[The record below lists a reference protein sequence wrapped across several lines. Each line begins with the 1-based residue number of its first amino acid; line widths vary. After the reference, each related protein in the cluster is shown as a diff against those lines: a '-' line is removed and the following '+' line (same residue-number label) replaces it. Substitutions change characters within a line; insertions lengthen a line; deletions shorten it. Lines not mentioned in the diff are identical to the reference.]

1 MPDFR
6 KIQPILKNLLE
17 RPSDEVFRPFLVIFL
32 GKELS
37 MKHLMTSALSVLLMI
52 GYSATAS
59 AENHFIFELTGGV
72 ASDVGIR
79 APVESGAAGSA
90 TFGIGGKIP
99 GQTPAYY
106 LIGRIGQSQFSFNSA
121 PGAGG
126 DFVYKRQ
133 QEWSLGGRV
142 YLPITDRVRALA
154 QVAVGQTFDD
164 AFVSSTGSSVGLA
177 SSSLSVFG
185 QTGVQARVT
194 DKFSLGMAMD
204 LAFYPERSS
213 NQLAARDA
221 YVGTDSQFG
230 RLQIGAT
237 GTFHF

>member
-1 MPDFR
+1 MNR
-6 KIQPILKNLLE
+6 LQSILAA
-17 RPSDEVFRPFLVIFL
+17 FALVI
-32 GKELS
+32 GYGV
-37 MKHLMTSALSVLLMI
+37 SAN
-52 GYSATAS
+52 

-164 AFVSSTGSSVGLA
+164 AFVASTGSSIGLA

-194 DKFSLGMAMD
+194 DKFSLGMAVV
-204 LAFYPERSS
+204 LAFYLERSE
-213 NQLAARDA
+213 NQLAARES